1 MTKYTLEDDFDL
13 NISNIPTSEEIEK
26 EEEQKLIPTSSSD
39 NQPFQYTLE
48 TDDDEDIFSGIAK
61 EDKPRT
67 SFTSVYDF
75 ENDEDVKRDFDIVAG
90 ALGERGEG
98 IAETL
103 RDSDFNLYSAF
114 KRSGQA
120 KNFTQAEKEAYNRL
134 VNKFSNTKLKGFYE
148 HFDLIRNFT
157 VDTVTDPLTIL
168 SIIAAPFTGGMSV
181 AAKQAATSAALT
193 GAKRYAMAKAIQ
205 AKATRPAVFT
215 ALEGATFTGLHDYY
229 NQDIDISL
237 DNRENIDWGQVA
249 KSSGIGGGVGFG
261 LGSLL
266 GVYSG
271 AKYYN
276 RLHKYHN
283 ENDILKH
290 VDGLDRETIKTADDI
305 TAANKDFYKDKKTV
319 GGKTTEDYLDLLI
332 AKLPFFGKATSEF
345 RSAAKRSSEIKKIL
359 LSLRYDSTRTIFGKK
374 QAEESIGPLS
384 LFENLANYT
393 GEYVG
398 LGINRAFNHIGKV
411 RGGKITK
418 KDNNAL
424 HTLMLDDSAQKFRHS
439 DGLDYDIPK
448 RVKEAYFGK
457 QDTGMKGIK
466 QILDDIFEEGVNLGE
481 FSRTQKIINY
491 FPRVFNYGVLSK
503 NQESFKGLLK
513 DYGYATPNN
522 SVNEEKYLTK
532 YVTASG
538 KEEVGIPADTLGV
551 DLDVFGVDFIQE
563 AKRKLGADATDSQIS
578 NLAQDLKANRIVK
591 DMLDLRY
598 DTFKAGVGPRAGSKG
613 FQQHRIFNNI
623 PDEKLGDFLDNSG
636 NSFVSNDVMEVLSDY
651 TQNVAQLFARKKTFG
666 VRNGTEFDDK
676 ILSKVR
682 EELKI
687 LGAKDEQIEITA
699 AGLRNLFEE
708 VTGLGNAGGLAPTGT
723 FGRLANTS
731 SEAVRLSQQ
740 AAHLAFAV
748 PSSITEPLLLFQ
760 RVGVRDYPRVV
771 LNIAEGL
778 AKEIKKD
785 ISQLY
790 QVTKANLGLGK
801 ARYSDFD
808 DEYWQELYAGGIAM
822 ENNILEGL
830 DRLASGERFYNKSIR
845 KGSDLF
851 FKMSLLTQWTR
862 AVQGAAF
869 TSGKMLIQRNLQKL
883 YDHKLGIAK
892 LSEGNF
898 RNLGMNKKAYLEKQL
913 QELGIDPEEGMA
925 WYRSS
930 LDDNLDFNPEK
941 AQNSPFYKEKYLE
954 GAKRFTN
961 EIILNP
967 NRAAAAKSTVMSSGL
982 GKVAFQFASYP
993 TLFNN
998 IVIKRM
1004 INELNEFPVQ
1014 TAPKLL
1020 ITGFLMTSIA
1030 MWMNQLRNPERHE
1043 KLSDEENVLEGL
1055 ERWGA
1060 LAQGANLKKGIDAA
1074 KYGSGPVGITTRAV
1088 FGPTVG
1094 DALDSLEYKLGPSTL
1109 VTRNLPFQQPIKRLF
1124 PEEFKELRERSR
1136 ENDKTF
1142 FGLIDEDD
1150 TRGLYRTGGPVVGV
1164 PNAPDRPEERINKYT
1179 GVPYDLEAGPTAQPE
1194 KDRKGFSEEGKLLAT
1209 LQRRQK
1215 KFAGGAEYLVE
1226 DTVLDMVK
1234 DKSWFKRATDPEGE
1248 LYKGKHTLLTTSM
1261 EADGK
1266 EYLFPTI
1273 REVNGKLK
1281 KLSNQ
1286 DAFKEAMR
1294 KKDFLVFEGKDKR
1307 EQATEVSKII
1317 SNLIMPT
1324 RKSKQK

>member
-1 MTKYTLEDDFDL
+1 MTKYTLEDDLDL

-168 SIIAAPFTGGMSV
+168 SIIAAPFTGGMSLG
-181 AAKQAATSAALT
+181 AKTAATAAAIN

-205 AKATRPAVFT
+205 AKTTRPAVFT

-237 DNRENIDWGQVA
+237 DNRENIDWFQVA

-305 TAANKDFYKDKKTV
+305 TAANKDFYKDKKTL
-319 GGKTTEDYLDLLI
+319 GGKTTEDYLDLII

-374 QAEESIGPLS
+374 QAEDSVGPLS

-457 QDTGMKGIK
+457 EDTGMKGIK

-503 NQESFKGLLK
+503 NQESFKNLLK

-532 YVTASG
+532 YITASG

-578 NLAQDLKANRIVK
+578 NLAQDLKADRIVK

-666 VRNGTEFDDK
+666 VRNGTEFEDK
-676 ILSKVR
+676 ILTKVR

-687 LGAKDEQIEITA
+687 LGAKDEQIEITV

-748 PSSITEPLLLFQ
+748 PSSITEPLLMFQ
-760 RVGVRDYPRVV
+760 RVGLRDYPRVV
-771 LNIAEGL
+771 LNIAKGL

-930 LDDNLDFNPEK
+930 LDDNLDFNPKK

-967 NRAAAAKSTVMSSGL
+967 NRAAAAKSTVMQSGL
-982 GKVAFQFASYP
+982 GKIAFQFASYP

-1060 LAQGANLKKGIDAA
+1060 LAQGANLKKGMDAY
-1074 KYGSGPVGITTRAV
+1074 KYGSGFGGVLSRV
-1088 FGPTVG
+1088 FFGPTVG

-1124 PEEFKELRERSR
+1124 PEEFKELQERSR

-1164 PNAPDRPEERINKYT
+1164 PNAPDKPEERVNKLT

-1194 KDRKGFSEEGKLLAT
+1194 KNRSGLSEEGKLLAT
-1209 LQRRQK
+1209 LRR
-1215 KFAGGAEYLVE
+1215 
-1226 DTVLDMVK
+1226 
-1234 DKSWFKRATDPEGE
+1234 R
-1248 LYKGKHTLLTTSM
+1248 
-1261 EADGK
+1261 K
-1266 EYLFPTI
+1266 ENN
-1273 REVNGKLK
+1273 V
-1281 KLSNQ
+1281 
-1286 DAFKEAMR
+1286 
-1294 KKDFLVFEGKDKR
+1294 
-1307 EQATEVSKII
+1307 
-1317 SNLIMPT
+1317 
-1324 RKSKQK
+1324 

>member
-1 MTKYTLEDDFDL
+1 MTKYTLEDDLDL
-13 NISNIPTSEEIEK
+13 NIFNIPTSEEIEK

-48 TDDDEDIFSGIAK
+48 TDDDEDIFSGIPK

-168 SIIAAPFTGGMSV
+168 SIIAAPFTGGMSLG
-181 AAKQAATSAALT
+181 AKTAATAAAIN
-193 GAKRYAMAKAIQ
+193 GAKRYAKAKAIQ
-205 AKATRPAVFT
+205 AKTTRPAVFT

-237 DNRENIDWGQVA
+237 DNRENIDWFQVA

-276 RLHKYHN
+276 RLYKYHN

-319 GGKTTEDYLDLLI
+319 GGRTTEDYLDLLI
-332 AKLPFFGKATSEF
+332 AKVPFFGKATSEF
-345 RSAAKRSSEIKKIL
+345 RSIAKRSSEIKKIL

-374 QAEESIGPLS
+374 QAEDSVGPLS

-398 LGINRAFNHIGKV
+398 VGIYRAFNHIGKV

-457 QDTGMKGIK
+457 EDTGMKGIK

-481 FSRTQKIINY
+481 FSRTQKITNY
-491 FPRVFNYGVLSK
+491 FPRVFNYGVLSE
-503 NQESFKGLLK
+503 NRESFKKILK

-578 NLAQDLKANRIVK
+578 NLAQDLKADRIVK

-598 DTFKAGVGPRAGSKG
+598 DTFKTGVGPRAGSKG
-613 FQQHRIFNNI
+613 FQQHRIFSNI

-651 TQNVAQLFARKKTFG
+651 TNNVAQLFARKKTFG
-666 VRNGTEFDDK
+666 VRNETEFNDK
-676 ILSKVR
+676 ILTKVR

-687 LGAKDEQIEITA
+687 LGAKDEQIETTA
-699 AGLRNLFEE
+699 AGLLNLFGE
-708 VTGLGNAGGLAPTGT
+708 VTALRSSSKTGGLAPTGFLGT
-723 FGRLANTS
+723 FANRASEFLRLT
-731 SEAVRLSQQ
+731 QQ

-748 PSSITEPLLLFQ
+748 PSSITEPLLIFQ
-760 RVGVRDYPRVV
+760 RAGVRDYPKVV
-771 LNIAEGL
+771 FNIAEGL
-778 AKEIKKD
+778 SKEIKKD
-785 ISQLY
+785 ISQLL

-801 ARYSDFD
+801 ARYKDFD
-808 DEYWQELYAGGIAM
+808 DEYWQELYAGGIAF
-822 ENNILEGL
+822 ENTLLEGL
-830 DRLASGERFYNKSIR
+830 DRLASGERFYSKDIR
-845 KGSDLF
+845 KMSDMF

-892 LSEGNF
+892 LTEGNF
-898 RNLGMNKKAYLEKQL
+898 RGLGMNKKAYLEKQL

-930 LDDNLDFNPEK
+930 LDDNLDFNPKK
-941 AQNSPFYKEKYLE
+941 AQNSPFYKEKYLQ

-961 EIILNP
+961 EVILNP
-967 NRAAAAKSTVMSSGL
+967 NRAAAAKSTVMSSGW
-982 GKVAFQFASYP
+982 GKIAFQFASYP

-1004 INELNEFPVQ
+1004 LNELREFPVQ
-1014 TAPKLL
+1014 TSPKLL
-1020 ITGFLMTSIA
+1020 VTGFLMTSIA
-1030 MWMNQLRNPERHE
+1030 MWMNQLRNPERHN
-1043 KLSDEENVLEGL
+1043 KLSDFDNVVEGA

-1060 LAQGANLKKGIDAA
+1060 LAQGANLKKGMDAY
-1074 KYGSGPVGITTRAV
+1074 KYGSGFGGVLSRV
-1088 FGPTVG
+1088 FFGPTVG
-1094 DALDSLEYKLGPSTL
+1094 DALDSLEYKLGPTTL
-1109 VTRNLPFQQPIKRLF
+1109 VTRNLPFQQPAKRVF
-1124 PEEFKELRERSR
+1124 PEEFKELQEWSR
-1136 ENDKTF
+1136 ETDKTF

-1164 PNAPDRPEERINKYT
+1164 PNAPDKPEERVNKLT

-1194 KDRKGFSEEGKLLAT
+1194 KNRSGLSEEGKLLAT
-1209 LQRRQK
+1209 LRR
-1215 KFAGGAEYLVE
+1215 
-1226 DTVLDMVK
+1226 
-1234 DKSWFKRATDPEGE
+1234 R
-1248 LYKGKHTLLTTSM
+1248 
-1261 EADGK
+1261 K
-1266 EYLFPTI
+1266 ENN
-1273 REVNGKLK
+1273 V
-1281 KLSNQ
+1281 
-1286 DAFKEAMR
+1286 
-1294 KKDFLVFEGKDKR
+1294 
-1307 EQATEVSKII
+1307 
-1317 SNLIMPT
+1317 
-1324 RKSKQK
+1324 